1 MVEHGERGYLVKTPI
16 KLWLVI
22 LAMVLPLPAKACSVA
37 IVFAIDISRSVSPA
51 EYVYQKNGLA
61 RALISPEVQKLMSFY
76 PDGIMATVTVW
87 SGADQQKQM
96 VPWSLLHGPASV
108 VDFAQQV
115 ADMRRP
121 YRFDLTAIANALI
134 HAGRMHVENPVTCNR
149 LVIDI
154 SGDGV
159 TSVIGQH
166 SRSVAEGLA
175 DNGVTINALV
185 IAGSKPDPVRYYA
198 EQVIRG
204 TGAFMIVADGFQD
217 FEESMHRKLMR
228 ELAPAVATLRL
239 GDL

>member
-1 MVEHGERGYLVKTPI
+1 MV
-16 KLWLVI
+16 KLPFKVWLAI
-22 LAMVLPLPAKACSVA
+22 LALVLPLPAKACSVA
-37 IVFAIDISRSVSPA
+37 IVFALDISRSVSPA
-51 EYVYQKNGLA
+51 EYIYQKNGLA
-61 RALISPEVQKLMSFY
+61 RALASPEVQRLISFY
-76 PDGIMATVTVW
+76 PDGVMATVTVW
-87 SGADQQKQM
+87 SAASQQKQM
-96 VPWSLLHGPASV
+96 VPWTLLQGRGSINE
-108 VDFAQQV
+108 FAQRISE
-115 ADMRRP
+115 MRRP

-134 HAGRMHVENPVTCNR
+134 HAGQMHVENPLTCDR

-166 SRSVAEGLA
+166 PDRVSEGLA
-175 DNGVTINALV
+175 NNGVTVNALV

-228 ELAPAVATLRL
+228 ELAPAVASLDI
-239 GDL
+239 GEW